1 MFIVI
6 VSFAIGW
13 VISSKCTKRKA
24 IKALEEAQKQVEQ
37 MRKQV
42 QDMQK
47 ATDQLMSEV
56 RAEISK
62 QPEELTKDFCMV
74 KFIDAE
80 GQIHEVY
87 GFDEAAMDE
96 AVSHKD
102 WRLFLG

>member
-1 MFIVI
+1 MFFVI

-37 MRKQV
+37 MQKQV

-56 RAEISK
+56 RAKVSK
-62 QPEELTKDFCMV
+62 QSEELEDDLCTV

-80 GQIHEVY
+80 GRIHVFHE
-87 GFDEAAMDE
+87 FDEAALDE
-96 AVSHKD
+96 AMSHKD
-102 WRLFLG
+102 WSLFLG